1 MKISSCSANLAFL
14 ALIAAG
20 LLAVPPEKSQ
30 AQEPENFAWIT
41 NTNGLTWKR
50 EILPRT
56 DDELNSFYFDDELN
70 SFYLDPAE
78 GVNQEI
84 AQIVVPE
91 HAIIAVIDVKGC
103 VNLTN
108 IVIRTDLPKTHTR
121 DGRVRVVNSSTGEQW
136 LRIDAGNT
144 GLINITCSKA
154 MRDRILLRRGT
165 EWWPIY
171 WTELELSKLEIRT
184 HTTANG
190 PEVEIVWRDGK
201 LQIADAVNGEYRDH
215 LGSSP
220 LRFPLAAAKDKQFF
234 RIAKIESPTTEEPPT
249 PQQ

>member
-1 MKISSCSANLAFL
+1 MRNCNRKINLALL

-20 LLAVPPEKSQ
+20 LLAVPPETQ
-30 AQEPENFAWIT
+30 AQENFAWVT
-41 NTNGLTWKR
+41 NTNGMTWKK
-50 EILPRT
+50 EILPVTR
-56 DDELNSFYFDDELN
+56 DELNELSLRPSYYFDDELS

-78 GVNQEI
+78 GVNHREI

-91 HAIIAVIDVKGC
+91 HAIIAIIDVEGC

-121 DGRVRVVNSSTGEQW
+121 DGQVSEVER
-136 LRIDAGNT
+136 LRILAYQT
-144 GLINITCSKA
+144 GLRNITCSKT
-154 MRDRILLRRGT
+154 MRDRILLRRST

-184 HTTANG
+184 HATANG
-190 PEVEIVWRDGK
+190 PEVEVVWRDGK
-201 LQIADAVNGEYRDH
+201 LQIADAVNGKWRDH
-215 LGSSP
+215 LGQSP

-234 RIAKIESPTTEEPPT
+234 RIARIESPTTEEPPT